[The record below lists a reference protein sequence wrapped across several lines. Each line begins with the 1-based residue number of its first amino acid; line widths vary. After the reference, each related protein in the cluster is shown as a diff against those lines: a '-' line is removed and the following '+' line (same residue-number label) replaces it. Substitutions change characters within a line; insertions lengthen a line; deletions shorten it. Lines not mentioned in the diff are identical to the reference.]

1 HSIVVIAE
9 GARPRNGAISL
20 VGPAEVGREVRL
32 GGIAARVA
40 GQIEAGTGKE
50 TRTMVL
56 GHLQRGGGPT
66 TFDRLL
72 GLRFGAAAVRAVQA
86 GRFGDMVALDPP
98 SVRLVPIAEA
108 VARRKPVPLDCDT
121 VATARSLGICLG
133 D

>member
-1 HSIVVIAE
+1 GASATSALAHSRVGIAE
-9 GARPRNGAISL
+9 GARPREGAISL
-20 VGPAEVGREVRL
+20 VGPAEVGREGRL

-40 GQIEAGTGKE
+40 GQIEACTGKE

-86 GRFGDMVALDPP
+86 GRFGDMVAL
-98 SVRLVPIAEA
+98 
-108 VARRKPVPLDCDT
+108 
-121 VATARSLGICLG
+121 
-133 D
+133 